1 MASLFLPSGAAAF
14 SLDFSQQRDLKI
26 LCLWP
31 QHALEKQ
38 TKISGNGMTEN
49 CRIALFQPAFGRA

>member
-1 MASLFLPSGAAAF
+1 MASLFLPSGAVAF

-38 TKISGNGMTEN
+38 TKISGYAVE
-49 CRIALFQPAFGRA
+49 P